1 MPKLPRV
8 NARETVAALL
18 KAGFLIDHYT
28 GSYDVLELSETHRG
42 AVVPE
47 HGGRDLAPGTSRRI
61 LRQAGLTGEEFIAL
75 LK

>member
-18 KAGFLIDHYT
+18 KAGFVVDHYT
-28 GSYDVLELSETHRG
+28 GGHAVRELPETHRG

-47 HGGRDLAPGTSRRI
+47 HGGRDLAPGTLHRI
-61 LRQAGLTGEEFIAL
+61 IKQAGLSVEEFIAL